1 MAKLLLDCTIY
12 ISGKTMNARQTR
24 LGEDV
29 ERLGR
34 MAERAVSS
42 SVEALFRGDAD
53 LAKRVVNGDAMID
66 DAEVELEKR
75 CLKILQQDQV
85 PSDDVRLVISVLKM
99 NKDVERVGDLAKN
112 IAQMALESSGT
123 NGNSQVPGF
132 ANLASRVQAKL
143 EESLNA
149 VRDRNV
155 ELARHVLASDNGS
168 TPARFDR
175 HDQRDAKN
183 QSGVSPRSDL
193 AARHLERVSDLANSV
208 AETLV
213 YMVEGPSS
221 PRSSAVVNA

>member
-1 MAKLLLDCTIY
+1 MLLLDCTIY
-12 ISGKTMNARQTR
+12 ISGKTMNAQQTR

-66 DAEVELEKR
+66 DAEVELERR

-99 NKDVERVGDLAKN
+99 NKDVERVGDLAKD
-112 IAQMALESSGT
+112 IAQMTFESSGT
-123 NGNSQVPGF
+123 HGTLQVHGY

-143 EESLNA
+143 EDSLDA

-155 ELARHVLASDNGS
+155 ELARRVLASDHGP
-168 TPARFDR
+168 TPTRSGR
-175 HDQRDAKN
+175 YDQRDAN
-183 QSGVSPRSDL
+183 DQSESYPRFDL
-193 AARHLERVSDLANSV
+193 LAKHLERVSELANNV
-208 AETLV
+208 AQTLV
-213 YMVEGPSS
+213 YMVEGQNS
-221 PRSSAVVNA
+221 PRSSAVMNV